1 MYEVDSGIVRLTHT
15 ENNFVLG
22 IVEQAMA
29 TETFIHFRISAL
41 ERLKNGNWREIPR
54 GYTAERGPSILQK
67 PHSASQTDRVVAD
80 AGKRPQ
86 RSQQFN
92 QLNTVVNHS

>member
-1 MYEVDSGIVRLTHT
+1 MYEVDSRIVRLTHA
-15 ENNFVLG
+15 ENNFVFW

-29 TETFIHFRISAL
+29 AETFIHFGISAL
-41 ERLKNGNWREIPR
+41 ERLKNGNWRKICRANTLIR
-54 GYTAERGPSILQK
+54 GSSILQK

-80 AGKRPQ
+80 PGKRPQ

-92 QLNTVVNHS
+92 QLNTVVNH